1 MRSFHIQV
9 FFISCLHCINTSCTP
24 FLRRHK
30 PWVENHVPALS
41 ASQNRCEGLRLCV
54 FCQTVS
60 KLRSTVYPESLAEE
74 VSNPSL
80 KVRRSMSTRHAL
92 PCGANH
98 RVLHLVVQALA
109 VRHTPVRHRRTRC
122 QSCHS
127 SFSMVCVTHHLRPL
141 TSQRDTARP
150 QHQQQLVSAQV
161 APRHT
166 LSVQRLLHR
175 HTASSPC
182 KAFF

>member
-1 MRSFHIQV
+1 MPSRRRSLHIQV
-9 FFISCLHCINTSCTP
+9 FFISCLQCINTSCTP

-30 PWVENHVPALS
+30 PWIENHLPALS

-80 KVRRSMSTRHAL
+80 KARRSMSTRHAL

-98 RVLHLVVQALA
+98 RVLHLCRASPCCPSHTCPSHTHKVPVVPFHHSQWLCYPSSPTTDIGA
-109 VRHTPVRHRRTRC
+109 R
-122 QSCHS
+122 HS
-127 SFSMVCVTHHLRPL
+127 S
-141 TSQRDTARP
+141 
-150 QHQQQLVSAQV
+150 
-161 APRHT
+161 
-166 LSVQRLLHR
+166 
-175 HTASSPC
+175 SST
-182 KAFF
+182 